1 MAPGKTADPLMP
13 EVGSGDPVGLGF
25 QGSKSTGSFLFFKH
39 EEDPP
44 LEESLPPPTFT
55 FEPKNFGSRVMV
67 GRSNLNPLAYIVCA
81 SPLKTST
88 LSASAVFGVN
98 APSSQSLTRL
108 STEQK
113 LGLGD
118 FDLAL
123 LPVGRPPPPVRAEAA
138 S

>member
-55 FEPKNFGSRVMV
+55 FEPKKNVMLGQV
-67 GRSNLNPLAYIVCA
+67 LNYADVAKI
-81 SPLKTST
+81 
-88 LSASAVFGVN
+88 
-98 APSSQSLTRL
+98 Q
-108 STEQK
+108 
-113 LGLGD
+113 
-118 FDLAL
+118 
-123 LPVGRPPPPVRAEAA
+123 
-138 S
+138 